1 MEEKDENSSNRIDE
15 LQNRISSLIN
25 INQNQDER
33 MGYLNRINDIY
44 TNIIHLQGESRNF
57 YKSRYQSK
65 CIENIELMDENIQ
78 MLDTNSR
85 LQRINDLYSQF
96 YNTSSEFLN
105 RIRDESI

>member
-1 MEEKDENSSNRIDE
+1 
-15 LQNRISSLIN
+15 
-25 INQNQDER
+25 
-33 MGYLNRINDIY
+33 
-44 TNIIHLQGESRNF
+44 
-57 YKSRYQSK
+57 
-65 CIENIELMDENIQ
+65 MDENIQ